1 MLRNKTLPVI
11 LACAGI
17 IMAGSLTIA
26 AGAPQGRGQDRG
38 ESEGHK
44 QHHHMNGH
52 NALGEKIHQ
61 NGKHALG
68 KLGNRTVTAEV
79 KNNKVVNMAADDLMA
94 KRVKSK
100 QKMASASVGTGLQQV
115 QYVQTD
121 YYGYCFDDGL
131 DVTCY
136 WYPADDVDTSGYWD
150 DYIPPY

>member
-61 NGKHALG
+61 NGKHAFG
-68 KLGNRTVTAEV
+68 KLGNRTVTARV
-79 KNNKVVNMAADDLMA
+79 KKHKDVNMAADDLMA

-100 QKMASASVGTGLQQV
+100 QKMASTRDAYGLQPV
-115 QYVQTD
+115 HFERTND
-121 YYGYCFDDGL
+121 H
-131 DVTCY
+131 
-136 WYPADDVDTSGYWD
+136 
-150 DYIPPY
+150 